1 MTLAVSQ
8 MRRYFIACLLA
19 LTATIS
25 WGACGP
31 SSTPFATSTPAT
43 NYAVMST
50 ATPTLAPIY
59 AATSTATPKP
69 LPMPTMAAS
78 PRPTRRQTKSK
89 ETVKGGIRGQGLA
102 ISKSDVMTM
111 PDSVLTA
118 GEVLFIPEEHAEDLA
133 ETVDFDPS
141 KMSYMGH
148 ALFQLNE
155 FRLSKLAGAA
165 AVIGAD
171 GRFPLDIPAGRYFV
185 CLADIFSGHTAG
197 PPYTVVGCA
206 VIDLPNDASLTVSW
220 GEGGVQAGLGEPT
233 LMLGAPTPTPV
244 QVLCDLTPGN
254 SSTGE

>member
-69 LPMPTMAAS
+69 LPTPTMAAS

-133 ETVDFDPS
+133 ETVDFDP
-141 KMSYMGH
+141 
-148 ALFQLNE
+148 
-155 FRLSKLAGAA
+155 FR
-165 AVIGAD
+165 
-171 GRFPLDIPAGRYFV
+171 R
-185 CLADIFSGHTAG
+185 
-197 PPYTVVGCA
+197 
-206 VIDLPNDASLTVSW
+206 
-220 GEGGVQAGLGEPT
+220 
-233 LMLGAPTPTPV
+233 
-244 QVLCDLTPGN
+244 
-254 SSTGE
+254 